1 MINQNRETRGITEE
15 PLLRECMSA
24 QPCERIGRADP
35 ELAAN
40 MSVA

>member
-1 MINQNRETRGITEE
+1 VTEE
-15 PLLRECMSA
+15 PLLGECMSA

-40 MSVA
+40 MPVA